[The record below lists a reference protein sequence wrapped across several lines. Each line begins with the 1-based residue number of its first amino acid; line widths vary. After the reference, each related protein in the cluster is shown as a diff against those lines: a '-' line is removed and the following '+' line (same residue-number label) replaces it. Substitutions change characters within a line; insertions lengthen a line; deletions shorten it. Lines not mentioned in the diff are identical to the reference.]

1 VLFQDLEH
9 AGFFYQ
15 ATYPLSQ
22 ISGCT
27 YPFEKP
33 LLIHQRH
40 KFRYSKYSEAFTE
53 ELEVEVIMSAIAPK
67 PDQDLLSFPLNNTIK
82 QVLIPPLPT
91 IYAKLAGDRRIF
103 PLPLSKRQDYRS
115 NRYGSEH

>member
-33 LLIHQRH
+33 LLIHQRQNFLDLAKVVCLRKGGH
-40 KFRYSKYSEAFTE
+40 D
-53 ELEVEVIMSAIAPK
+53 IWAIANT
-67 PDQDLLSFPLNNTIK
+67 QGDLRGLSSIGTK
-82 QVLIPPLPT
+82 
-91 IYAKLAGDRRIF
+91 K
-103 PLPLSKRQDYRS
+103 
-115 NRYGSEH
+115 